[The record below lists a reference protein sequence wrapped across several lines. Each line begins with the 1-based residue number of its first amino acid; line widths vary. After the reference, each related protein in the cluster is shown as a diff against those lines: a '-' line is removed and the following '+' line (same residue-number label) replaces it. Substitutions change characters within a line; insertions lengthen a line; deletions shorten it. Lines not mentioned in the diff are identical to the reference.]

1 MGSKRNERIRL
12 GGKDK
17 SASARESM
25 LASADKDKA
34 SSTKG
39 GRARRKKERERDRE
53 GRGDAE
59 ARVGG
64 RGGLAQGRT
73 TDAGYGSVL
82 ASVDSLSSVPAPVR
96 GRRRRR
102 LVAVFGLIPSS
113 SFAAK

>member
-1 MGSKRNERIRL
+1 
-12 GGKDK
+12 
-17 SASARESM
+17 M

-64 RGGLAQGRT
+64 RGGLAQGEQPMPATVPFSPQLTRYRRYRRQC
-73 TDAGYGSVL
+73 AGAAVAALSPPL
-82 ASVDSLSSVPAPVR
+82 ASF
-96 GRRRRR
+96 RRRHSRR
-102 LVAVFGLIPSS
+102 NDCPRFRIIR
-113 SFAAK
+113 